1 MTAEWSQASLRSLIK
16 IYKKN
21 KNMYD
26 QKHSLYYSKPS
37 RNRGLEEI
45 RLEVAKTRP
54 STTTNDVTKK
64 IQSLRTQYG
73 QEQSKIEKS
82 KLLDA
87 PAMEYVPTIWWFNEL
102 DFIKDYMKKRS
113 DSILHTIKKDEQEY
127 DDQEFIIADFVIEE
141 ESEPPNKK
149 QKKSAPIKKPN
160 NSRIIDDEY
169 EASMNEEDSNQTI
182 QFTLVNNNELN
193 ESTNIQQQSTHILD
207 MSSAPQTNKDKICSK
222 RNKGLGKFVSSSMT
236 GIMDDILFFKTQKE
250 ILNIIY
256 DAQIKQ
262 VEMNNKFSG
271 K

>member
-1 MTAEWSQASLRSLIK
+1 
-16 IYKKN
+16 
-21 KNMYD
+21 
-26 QKHSLYYSKPS
+26 
-37 RNRGLEEI
+37 
-45 RLEVAKTRP
+45 
-54 STTTNDVTKK
+54 
-64 IQSLRTQYG
+64 
-73 QEQSKIEKS
+73 
-82 KLLDA
+82 
-87 PAMEYVPTIWWFNEL
+87 MEYVPTIWWFNEL

-149 QKKSAPIKKPN
+149 QKKSTPIKKPN

-207 MSSAPQTNKDKICSK
+207 MSSAPQTNKEKICSK

-262 VEMNNKFSG
+262 VEMNNKISG